1 MRRDARS
8 SRATA
13 ERLSTNGPIAAPVE
27 REVWVRAG
35 MFGAI
40 IVLVALILAT
50 PSLMGHPPA
59 LASLPI
65 LVIGVTP
72 ASANPAE
79 NLTVYVA
86 ASVQAYLYRE
96 IAVNVTRLNDT
107 NATVAWTNLSQP
119 YTYGMEAKAPLN
131 LSRCAPTVCEGYR
144 IHVWLLDQQ
153 DNYFEYNVSGR
164 VYYDQTTFK
173 LTLAF
178 QFPDDSPTTVVTRV
192 PPDDLRVAIPRR
204 GTLP

>member
-1 MRRDARS
+1 M
-8 SRATA
+8 ATA
-13 ERLSTNGPIAAPVE
+13 ERLSTNGPIAASVE

-40 IVLVALILAT
+40 IVLIALILVT

-72 ASANPAE
+72 TALNPA

-86 ASVQAYLYRE
+86 ASVQAYLYDR
-96 IAVNVTRLNDT
+96 ITVNVTTLT
-107 NATVAWTNLSQP
+107 PANATAAWTNESEAF
-119 YTYGMEAKAPLN
+119 TYGIDAKVPFN
-131 LSRCAPTVCEGYR
+131 YNQYPYYR
-144 IHVWLLDQQ
+144 VHVWLRDQQ
-153 DNYFEYNVSGR
+153 DNYFEYNVSVR
-164 VYYDQTTFK
+164 AYADKNNLYK

-178 QFPDDSPTTVVTRV
+178 QFPDDSATTLVTRV
-192 PPDDLRVAIPRR
+192 PPDDLRVAVPRR

>member
-1 MRRDARS
+1 M
-8 SRATA
+8 
-13 ERLSTNGPIAAPVE
+13 E

-40 IVLVALILAT
+40 IVLVALILIT

-72 ASANPAE
+72 PASLAPK

-86 ASVQAYLYRE
+86 ASVQAYLYDN
-96 IAVNVTRLNDT
+96 ITVNLTTLTQGNLTADSANVTEEF
-107 NATVAWTNLSQP
+107 
-119 YTYGMEAKAPLN
+119 TYGVEAKAPFDVA
-131 LSRCAPTVCEGYR
+131 RFPYYR
-144 IHVWLLDQQ
+144 VHVWLRDHQ
-153 DNYFEYNVSGR
+153 DNYFEYNVS
-164 VYYDQTTFK
+164 VHAYADPNNLYK

-178 QFPDDSPTTVVTRV
+178 QFPDDSATTVVTRV
-192 PPDDLRVAIPRR
+192 PPDDLRVAVPRR